1 MPHPVM
7 DGAIDIINNT
17 ATLVHVGKDIEFPEM
32 TKRAVRRVFS
42 VSALG
47 EGK

>member
-1 MPHPVM
+1 M

-17 ATLVHVGKDIEFPEM
+17 ATLVHVGKGIEFPEM